1 MRSPISRFLHLATLA
16 LGLALGLAACGGD
29 GDGGVGGPGPEPVP
43 EPDPASA
50 PIDPERPV
58 AVAQFV
64 LPSLSRSLIGLL
76 GPSAATHGPLGDF
89 PPPDVAGCPG
99 FFPDPP
105 PDADRDFIPD
115 GVTFSYDAAAC
126 DVTDGADITD
136 HHGALRLSDPDP
148 APDRDYTLDYLGY
161 GLRWTSTEFDVT
173 DDSESNGTQSL
184 RGNSSAV
191 TLAERLDFLYAA
203 DAMDEYRV
211 RSEWDLDFTAA
222 VPGSIIGPGL
232 PAGTVDLHGR
242 IVVHELGVRHAFVI
256 ETLEPLVYAINC
268 VPLVGGTFRAYAEGR
283 EAEGEVRITFRACG
297 TPPTVVFVAG
307 GA

>member
-1 MRSPISRFLHLATLA
+1 MRSPISRFLRLATLA
-16 LGLALGLAACGGD
+16 FALGLASCGGGAED
-29 GDGGVGGPGPEPVP
+29 VTGGPGPGPGPGP

-50 PIDPERPV
+50 PIDPDRPV
-58 AVAQFV
+58 AVAQLV
-64 LPSLSRSLIGLL
+64 LPSLSLSLYSLV
-76 GPSAATHGPLGDF
+76 GPIAASHGPLGDF
-89 PPPDVAGCPG
+89 PPPDIAGCPR

-115 GVTFSYDAAAC
+115 VVTFSYDAAAC
-126 DVTDGADITD
+126 DETDGSDTSD
-136 HHGALRLSDPDP
+136 WHGALRLSDPDP
-148 APDRDYTLDYLGY
+148 GPDRDYTLDYLGY
-161 GLRWTSTEFDVT
+161 GVRWTSIEFDIT
-173 DDSESNGTQSL
+173 DDSESNGTQGL

-191 TLAERLDFLYAA
+191 TLAERLDFRYLA
-203 DAMDEYRV
+203 DGMDEYRV

-242 IVVHELGVRHAFVI
+242 LVVDELGVRHAFVI

-297 TPPTVVFVAG
+297 TPPTIVFVAG